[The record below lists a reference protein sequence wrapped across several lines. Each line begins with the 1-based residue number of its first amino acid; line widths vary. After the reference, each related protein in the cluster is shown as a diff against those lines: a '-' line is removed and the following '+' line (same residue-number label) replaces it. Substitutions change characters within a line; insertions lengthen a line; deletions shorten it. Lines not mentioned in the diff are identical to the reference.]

1 MPPAGEL
8 DEGTPLRE
16 KVIKRTKNQ
25 PAVPIHYRSTWSSP
39 PQFFHENSYNIF
51 WDLTTLILTFSEIAL
66 VLYLSIHHFINAEK
80 ELEGMAML
88 LPIALNFIGV
98 IYFLSK

>member
-1 MPPAGEL
+1 MSERHETSLPLLRRGERR
-8 DEGTPLRE
+8 DNPS
-16 KVIKRTKNQ
+16 
-25 PAVPIHYRSTWSSP
+25 HYRRSTWAAP

-51 WDLTTLILTFSEIAL
+51 MDLLILILTFSEIAL
-66 VLYLSIHHFINAEK
+66 VLYLSIHHFLDAQDKNVEA
-80 ELEGMAML
+80 MAML